1 MRTSWSPQRVQ
12 KGKASNKV
20 PRNVAE
26 TPFLNGGVKG
36 LGMFA
41 TAREYQEAAISALRS
56 CSETRPVAVNLIA
69 YAIDRA
75 DLLGALLAV
84 AEVHQVPVKVV
95 ADQAQTNR
103 MPEQKSVLEQAAE
116 GVLMFSCEQATS
128 SEATTLRLEGK
139 EMGSKESSTRRFWP

>member
-1 MRTSWSPQRVQ
+1 MRTSRSPQRVQ

-20 PRNVAE
+20 PRNFAE
-26 TPFLNGGVKG
+26 TSFLNGGVKG

-41 TAREYQEAAISALRS
+41 TAREYQEAATSALRS

-103 MPEQKSVLEQAAE
+103 MPGQKRVLEQAAI
-116 GVLMFSCEQATS
+116 
-128 SEATTLRLEGK
+128 
-139 EMGSKESSTRRFWP
+139 